1 MRIEWQT
8 VWTNQTALG
17 SISVPILRLF
27 SSPGQSPGRAIV
39 LPPASAL
46 AAASVLAKCGSFY
59 VKVFICDGQ
68 GAVKRAILS
77 L

>member
-1 MRIEWQT
+1 MIF
-8 VWTNQTALG
+8 
-17 SISVPILRLF
+17 LF

-46 AAASVLAKCGSFY
+46 AAASAAASALAN
-59 VKVFICDGQ
+59 VKFLTLKFFVDGQ
-68 GAVKRAILS
+68 DAVRLAILS